1 MPFFGTCQKDDEGKK
16 CQVENGDGVRGKGSI
31 IIWYR
36 SGVSEFMGKFWY
48 ETVSVWKVVFFVY

>member
-1 MPFFGTCQKDDEGKK
+1 MMKERSAKLKMAMVYG
-16 CQVENGDGVRGKGSI
+16 GKGSV